1 MSDSVTPGSPDDLP
15 FEFRKKQVPQHRQQT
30 NWKAVEDAITKQPV
44 RVIAFRKTFYAVA
57 AALVL
62 LVSVGLWLR
71 LSQSTPATS
80 QYSTAFG
87 EVKHVVLPD
96 GSKVTLNANSQL
108 KAAGDWSNSN
118 DRQVWLEGEAYFEV
132 DKKPSTNQKFIV
144 HTKDIDVEVLGTKFN
159 VNTRH
164 EKAVVALEE
173 GKIRLSANGVTKQ
186 VMQKIFNESAIDIKP
201 GELVTLDSVKNIAV
215 TKVENISYN
224 SGWARNEYHF
234 NNTSLAEIGA
244 IIKDVYGYDLYTAD
258 EKLLQRKVSGGDLRA
273 ANLQELITVLQ
284 AIFKV
289 KMTVENKT
297 INISSL

>member
-15 FEFRKKQVPQHRQQT
+15 FEFRKKQVPQQRQQT

-62 LVSVGLWLR
+62 LMSVGLWLR

-80 QYSTAFG
+80 HYSTAFG

-132 DKKPSTNQKFIV
+132 EKKPSTNQKFIV

-186 VMQKIFNESAIDIKP
+186 VMQKIFNESAIEIKP

-215 TKVENISYN
+215 TKVENINYN

-234 NNTSLAEIGA
+234 NNTSLAEIGT
-244 IIKDVYGYDLYTAD
+244 IIKDVYGYDLYTPD

-289 KMTVENKT
+289 KMTIENKT